1 MQDVRR
7 VPVLVVGGGPIGLA
21 LAVALE
27 RFRVDCLI
35 VERSPTTTDHPKSR
49 GCQVRTMEIFRQWG
63 VEEAIRSR
71 GLPDDTDIWL
81 MMERLVGPEYGHTK
95 PEPRKGES
103 PTWKSQ
109 APQDVVEEE
118 LLKAVRVG
126 KHATV
131 RYSTE
136 MVDFEDLGDGVS
148 VRVRDVRSGEIE
160 IWQAEWLVAADGAGS
175 GTRRAAGIE
184 MVGPPCLGVM
194 LNEYIRLDLSNLPIA
209 RQAAIIRVVPRDPVR
224 PVISLL
230 NTNAADRWLMV
241 MRIGATED
249 ERTPEQR
256 KMNIDEFLRHYVG
269 RDDLVATSINSST
282 WRMSKQV
289 AASFRKGRVLLAGD
303 AAHRFPPTGGFGL
316 NTGVQDA
323 HNLAWKLAYVLN
335 GRATEKL
342 IDTYDEERRPIAQAN
357 ADFSLGNSL
366 RIPHVDRAMRS
377 NNRERIDFWIED
389 LDNHLHS
396 VGQSLGFIYESSA
409 VIADGST
416 RPLHSARHYAPVDRP
431 GSRFPHLWL
440 DADHTKS
447 TLDWFD
453 KDFVLAVGDE
463 ADEWIAAA
471 DEVSRQLNMPLI
483 ARRLPRN
490 ARDVGCLIGR
500 KGAALVR
507 PDGQVAWR
515 IAWSAPDATSQL
527 ASAVKKVV
535 SAPG

>member
-1 MQDVRR
+1 MQHIRK
-7 VPVLVVGGGPIGLA
+7 VPVLVVGGGPVGLA
-21 LAVALE
+21 LAVALD
-27 RFRVDCLI
+27 RFGVDCLI

-49 GCQVRTMEIFRQWG
+49 GCLVRTMELFRQWG
-63 VEEAIRSR
+63 VEKAIRSR
-71 GLPDDTDIWL
+71 GLAGETDVWL
-81 MMERLVGPEYGHTK
+81 MMERLVGPEYGCTK

-103 PTWKSQ
+103 PTWKSMV
-109 APQDVVEEE
+109 PQDVVEEE
-118 LLKAVRVG
+118 LLKAARAG

-136 MVDFEDLGDGVS
+136 MVDFENLGDSVS

-160 IWQAEWLVAADGAGS
+160 TWQAEWLVAADGAGS
-175 GTRRAAGIE
+175 ATRRAAGIE

-209 RQAAIIRVVPRDPVR
+209 RQAALIRVVPRDQGR

-241 MRIGATED
+241 MRVGAAED

-256 KMNIDEFLRHYVG
+256 EMNIGEFFRHYVG

-357 ADFSLGNSL
+357 ADFSYGNSL

-396 VGQSLGFIYESSA
+396 VGQSLGFIYESGA

-416 RPLHSARHYAPVDRP
+416 PPMHSARYYDPADRP

-440 DADHTKS
+440 DADCTQS

-463 ADEWIAAA
+463 ADGWITAA

-490 ARDVGCLIGR
+490 AGDAGCRIGR

-515 IAWSAPDATSQL
+515 IAWSASDATSQL
-527 ASAVKKVV
+527 ASAVTTVL
-535 SAPG
+535 SASG